1 MADGGDRRETR
12 RTESVDGVAGLQR
25 RRTAPP
31 LAGRTRS
38 LGRRVGSRGR
48 QPDSRVVLA
57 VRPLRRQD
65 ADTDTREAEQLPPTG
80 SINEGVT
87 HVHGP
92 FDSFEE
98 ACDWLE
104 ANEDDLSEGV
114 CQPFVWEVEDRRE
127 V

>member
-1 MADGGDRRETR
+1 
-12 RTESVDGVAGLQR
+12 
-25 RRTAPP
+25 
-31 LAGRTRS
+31 
-38 LGRRVGSRGR
+38 
-48 QPDSRVVLA
+48 VVLA

-65 ADTDTREAEQLPPTG
+65 ADTDTREAEQLPPTETSQEAISVFIVATG

-127 V
+127 A